1 MPELDL
7 ILTIRHLASVLV
19 SRLQDED
26 GVTTTELA
34 VVIAALVILAATA
47 AAVIGTK
54 VMDKVNSI
62 SL

>member
-1 MPELDL
+1 MSATDLMPTFRYLVP
-7 ILTIRHLASVLV
+7 VLE
-19 SRLQDED
+19 SRRRDED

-47 AAVIGTK
+47 AAVIGSK
-54 VMDKVNSI
+54 VMDKVNNI

>member
-1 MPELDL
+1 MTGLELL
-7 ILTIRHLASVLV
+7 PTIRYVAAVIRH
-19 SRLQDED
+19 RGHGED

-54 VMDKVNSI
+54 VMAKVNDI